1 MSSTQHPAT
10 AGGTGAPGVAKRAA
24 IASFMGAVVDWYD
37 FFLYGIVAGLLFGD
51 LFFPGASPAVGTLA
65 AWATFGVGFLFRPLG
80 GIVFGH
86 FGDRLGRK
94 RMLVLTMLIMGV
106 ASTLIGVLPTYAQAG
121 IWAPVLLVVL
131 RAAQGFAVGGEWGG
145 AALMAVE
152 NAPRKWR
159 SLYSSGVQVGASVG
173 LLLATLITKVMSG
186 ATSDAAFRAWGWRI
200 PFLISAF
207 LVIVGLV
214 IRARVE
220 ESEVFTKEVAA
231 KGADAKP
238 RVPLVAAVK
247 SNPKGF
253 FAIIGLRFAE
263 LLTFYGVTTFGLAY
277 GTGELGLDRD
287 SLLNVN
293 LAVGGLAILTIPA
306 FAYLADRFGRRRI
319 YCWGALVGAASAVP
333 YFWAME
339 SGSLILI
346 IACAVLL
353 VNVAHDMAVSVQQSL
368 FTDMFGPEYRYSGAG
383 VGYQLASAVG
393 GGFTPLIASSL
404 VLWAGGSWNLV
415 AAYIALGCAISF
427 LVALRM
433 RGVEEGDGSAA
444 GASEGGRRAA
454 AADGATV

>member
-1 MSSTQHPAT
+1 MNSTQGPAA
-10 AGGTGAPGVAKRAA
+10 AGHAGAPGLAKRAA

-106 ASTLIGVLPTYAQAG
+106 ASTLIGILPTYAQAG

-131 RAAQGFAVGGEWGG
+131 RATQGFAVGGEWGG

-152 NAPRKWR
+152 NAPAKWR
-159 SLYSSGVQVGASVG
+159 SLFSSGVQVGASVG
-173 LLLATLITKVMSG
+173 LLLATLVVKVVSG
-186 ATSDAAFRAWGWRI
+186 NTSEAAFQSWGWRV
-200 PFLISAF
+200 PFLASAA
-207 LVIVGLV
+207 LVMVGLI

-220 ESEVFTKEVAA
+220 ESPVFTQQVAA
-231 KGADAKP
+231 IAEEAKP
-238 RVPLVAAVK
+238 RVPLIAAVR

-253 FAIIGLRFAE
+253 FAIIGLRLVE
-263 LLTFYGVTTFGLAY
+263 LFTFYGVTTFGLAY

-293 LAVGGLAILTIPA
+293 LAVGALAILTIPG

-319 YCWGALVGAASAVP
+319 YCWGSLAGVVAAAP
-333 YFWAME
+333 FFWALE
-339 SGSLILI
+339 SGSMVLI
-346 IACAVLL
+346 IFCAVLL
-353 VNVAHDMAVSVQQSL
+353 VNIAHDMAVSVQQSL
-368 FTDMFGPEYRYSGAG
+368 FTEMFGPEYRYSGAG
-383 VGYQLASAVG
+383 VGYQLASAIG
-393 GGFTPLIASSL
+393 GGFTPFIASTL
-404 VLWAGGSWNLV
+404 VIWAGGGWGLV
-415 AAYIALGCAISF
+415 AGYLALGCGISF
-427 LVALRM
+427 LVALSIRNDQPEAATDAGL
-433 RGVEEGDGSAA
+433 RSASASAA
-444 GASEGGRRAA
+444 A
-454 AADGATV
+454 V

>member
-1 MSSTQHPAT
+1 MSSAQQPVR
-10 AGGTGAPGVAKRAA
+10 AGGAGSSGLARRAA
-24 IASFMGAVVDWYD
+24 IGGFLGAVVDWYD

-94 RMLVLTMLIMGV
+94 RMLVLTMLIMGA
-106 ASTLIGVLPTYAQAG
+106 ASTLIGILPTYAQAG
-121 IWAPVLLVVL
+121 IWAPALLVVL
-131 RAAQGFAVGGEWGG
+131 RATQGFAVGGEWGG
-145 AALMAVE
+145 AALMTVE
-152 NAPRKWR
+152 NAPTKWR

-173 LLLATLITKVMSG
+173 LLLATLITKIMSG
-186 ATSDAAFRAWGWRI
+186 TTSEAAFRAWGWRI
-200 PFLISAF
+200 PFLISAA
-207 LVIVGLV
+207 LVIVGLIV
-214 IRARVE
+214 RAKVE
-220 ESEVFTKEVAA
+220 ESEVFTKKVAA
-231 KGADAKP
+231 KSEDARP
-238 RVPLVAAVK
+238 RVPLIAAVK
-247 SNPKGF
+247 SNPRGF

-263 LLTFYGVTTFGLAY
+263 LFTFYGVTTFGLAY
-277 GTGELGLDRD
+277 GTGELGLNRD

-319 YCWGALVGAASAVP
+319 YCWGALAGIVSAVP

-339 SGSLILI
+339 SGSLVLI
-346 IACAVLL
+346 VACAVLL

-383 VGYQLASAVG
+383 VGYQLASAIG

-404 VLWAGGSWNLV
+404 VIWAGGGWTLV
-415 AAYIALGCAISF
+415 AAYIALGCAVSF

-433 RGVEEGDGSAA
+433 RGDEES
-444 GASEGGRRAA
+444 GAPEAVQQRAA
-454 AADGATV
+454 TEGATA

>member
-1 MSSTQHPAT
+1 MSSSSAL
-10 AGGTGAPGVAKRAA
+10 AKRAA
-24 IASFMGAVVDWYD
+24 LASFMGAVVDWYD

-131 RAAQGFAVGGEWGG
+131 RATQGFAVGGEWGG

-159 SLYSSGVQVGASVG
+159 SLYSSGVQVGASAG

-186 ATSDAAFRAWGWRI
+186 TTSDAAFRSWGWRV
-200 PFLISAF
+200 PFLLSAA

-214 IRARVE
+214 IRAKVE
-220 ESEVFTKEVAA
+220 ESAEFTEKVAA
-231 KGADAKP
+231 MSGAERP
-238 RVPLVAAVK
+238 SVPLIAAVR
-247 SNPKGF
+247 SNPGGF
-253 FAIIGLRFAE
+253 FAIIGLRFVE
-263 LLTFYGVTTFGLAY
+263 LFTFYGVTTFGLSY
-277 GTGELGLDRD
+277 GTDELGLDRD
-287 SLLNVN
+287 DLLNVN
-293 LAVGGLAILTIPA
+293 LAVGGLAVITIPA
-306 FAYLADRFGRRRI
+306 FAYLADRYGRRRI
-319 YCWGALVGAASAVP
+319 YCAGGLIGAAGAVP

-339 SGSLILI
+339 SGSLVLI
-346 IACAVLL
+346 VVFAVLL
-353 VNVAHDMAVSVQQSL
+353 VNIAHDMAVSVQQSL
-368 FTDMFGPEYRYSGAG
+368 FTDMFGAEYRYSGAG

-393 GGFTPLIASSL
+393 GGFTPLIAGSL
-404 VLWAGGSWNLV
+404 VIWADGGWSLV
-415 AAYIALGCAISF
+415 AGYVAAGCFVSF
-427 LVALRM
+427 LVALRL
-433 RGVEEGDGSAA
+433 RGAEEGGA
-444 GASEGGRRAA
+444 GAVGAVGAVG
-454 AADGATV
+454 DGVVTEKRATV

>member
-1 MSSTQHPAT
+1 MSSAQQSAAPGG
-10 AGGTGAPGVAKRAA
+10 AGGSGVAKRAA

-37 FFLYGIVAGLLFGD
+37 FFLYGIVAGLLFPD
-51 LFFPGASPAVGTLA
+51 LFFPGSSPAVGTLA

-94 RMLVLTMLIMGV
+94 RMLVLTMLIMGT

-121 IWAPVLLVVL
+121 VWAPALLVLL
-131 RAAQGFAVGGEWGG
+131 RATQGFAVGGEWGG

-186 ATSDAAFRAWGWRI
+186 TVPDAAFRSWGWRV
-200 PFLISAF
+200 PFLVSAA
-207 LVIVGLV
+207 LVIVGLIV
-214 IRARVE
+214 RARVE
-220 ESEVFTKEVAA
+220 ESEVFIRQVAA
-231 KGADAKP
+231 KAEDARP
-238 RVPLVAAVK
+238 RVPLIAAVK

-253 FAIIGLRFAE
+253 FAIIGLRLVE
-263 LLTFYGVTTFGLAY
+263 LFTFYGVTTFGLAY
-277 GTGELGLDRD
+277 GTGELGLNRD

-293 LAVGGLAILTIPA
+293 LAVGGLAVLTIPA
-306 FAYLADRFGRRRI
+306 FAYLADRFGRRRV
-319 YCWGALVGAASAVP
+319 YCWGALIGAVSVLP

-339 SGSLILI
+339 SGSIVLI
-346 IACAVLL
+346 IPCAVLL
-353 VNVAHDMAVSVQQSL
+353 VNGAHDMAVSVQQSL

-383 VGYQLASAVG
+383 VGYQLASAIG
-393 GGFTPLIASSL
+393 GGFTPLIAASL
-404 VLWAGGSWNLV
+404 VIWAGGSWTLV
-415 AAYIALGCAISF
+415 AAYMALGCAVSF

-433 RGVEEGDGSAA
+433 RGDDVTA
-444 GASEGGRRAA
+444 GAPDGVRDHA
-454 AADGATV
+454 AADATA

>member
-1 MSSTQHPAT
+1 MSSAQQPVRTGG
-10 AGGTGAPGVAKRAA
+10 AGSSGLARRAA
-24 IASFMGAVVDWYD
+24 IGSFLGAVVDWYD

-94 RMLVLTMLIMGV
+94 RMLVLTMLIMGG
-106 ASTLIGVLPTYAQAG
+106 ASTLIGILPTYAQAG

-131 RAAQGFAVGGEWGG
+131 RATQGFAVGGEWGG

-152 NAPRKWR
+152 NAPTKWR

-173 LLLATLITKVMSG
+173 LLLATLITKIMSG
-186 ATSDAAFRAWGWRI
+186 TTSDAAFRAWGWRI
-200 PFLISAF
+200 PFLISAA
-207 LVIVGLV
+207 LVIVGLIV
-214 IRARVE
+214 RAKVE
-220 ESEVFTKEVAA
+220 ESEVFTKKVAA
-231 KGADAKP
+231 KSEDARP
-238 RVPLVAAVK
+238 RVPLIAAVK
-247 SNPKGF
+247 TNPRGF

-263 LLTFYGVTTFGLAY
+263 LFTFYGVTTFGLAY
-277 GTGELGLDRD
+277 GTGELGLNRD

-319 YCWGALVGAASAVP
+319 YCWGALVGVVGAVP

-339 SGSLILI
+339 SGSLVLI

-383 VGYQLASAVG
+383 VGYQLASAIG

-404 VLWAGGSWNLV
+404 VIWAGGGWTLV
-415 AAYIALGCAISF
+415 AAYIALGCAVSF
-427 LVALRM
+427 LVALRI
-433 RGVEEGDGSAA
+433 RGDEESGAPEAVEQ
-444 GASEGGRRAA
+444 RAA
-454 AADGATV
+454 TEGATA

>member
-1 MSSTQHPAT
+1 MSSTQSPAT
-10 AGGTGAPGVAKRAA
+10 SGSPGALGVAKRAA

-121 IWAPVLLVVL
+121 IWAPIGLVVL

-231 KGADAKP
+231 KKADARP
-238 RVPLVAAVK
+238 RVPLIAAVK

-253 FAIIGLRFAE
+253 FAIIGLRFVE
-263 LLTFYGVTTFGLAY
+263 LFTFYGVTTFGLAY
-277 GTGELGLDRD
+277 GTDELGLNRD
-287 SLLNVN
+287 SLLKVN
-293 LAVGGLAILTIPA
+293 LAVGGLAILTIPV

-319 YCWGALVGAASAVP
+319 YLWGAVIGAASAVP

-339 SGSLILI
+339 SGSLVLI

-353 VNVAHDMAVSVQQSL
+353 VNVAHDMAVAVQQSL

-393 GGFTPLIASSL
+393 GGFTPLIAASL
-404 VLWAGGSWNLV
+404 VIWANGSWSLV

-427 LVALRM
+427 VVALSIRNEDQPEAKKVV
-433 RGVEEGDGSAA
+433 RQ
-444 GASEGGRRAA
+444 RAA
-454 AADGATV
+454 TEDAVV

>member
-1 MSSTQHPAT
+1 MSSTQYPAT
-10 AGGTGAPGVAKRAA
+10 AGGAGAPGVAKRAA
-24 IASFMGAVVDWYD
+24 VASFMGAVVDWYD

-121 IWAPVLLVVL
+121 IWAPALLVLL

-186 ATSDAAFRAWGWRI
+186 TTSEAAFRSWGWRI
-200 PFLISAF
+200 PFLVSAF
-207 LVIVGLV
+207 LVIVGLI
-214 IRARVE
+214 IRAKVE

-231 KGADAKP
+231 KSADAKP
-238 RVPLVAAVK
+238 RVPLIAAVK

-253 FAIIGLRFAE
+253 FAIIGLRFVE
-263 LLTFYGVTTFGLAY
+263 LFTFYGVTTFGLAY

-293 LAVGGLAILTIPA
+293 LAVGGLAVLTIPA
-306 FAYLADRFGRRRI
+306 FAYFADRFGRRKVYLWGSVI
-319 YCWGALVGAASAVP
+319 GALSAVP

-339 SGSLILI
+339 SGSLVLI

-404 VLWAGGSWNLV
+404 VLWADGSWTLV

-427 LVALRM
+427 LVALRL

-444 GASEGGRRAA
+444 GAKGAPRTAA
-454 AADGATV
+454 AEGAAV

>member
-1 MSSTQHPAT
+1 MSSAQQPAS
-10 AGGTGAPGVAKRAA
+10 AGDAGSPGVARRAA
-24 IASFMGAVVDWYD
+24 IAGFMGAVVDWYD

-51 LFFPGASPAVGTLA
+51 LFFPDASPAVGTLA

-152 NAPRKWR
+152 NAPAKWR

-173 LLLATLITKVMSG
+173 LLLATLMTKIMSG
-186 ATSDAAFRAWGWRI
+186 ATSDVAFRSWGWRI
-200 PFLISAF
+200 PFLISAA
-207 LVIVGLV
+207 LVIVGLIV
-214 IRARVE
+214 RARVE
-220 ESEVFTKEVAA
+220 ESAVFTGKVAA
-231 KGADAKP
+231 MSEDARPK
-238 RVPLVAAVK
+238 VPLIAAVK

-253 FAIIGLRFAE
+253 FAIIGLRFVE
-263 LLTFYGVTTFGLAY
+263 LFTFYGVTTFGLAY
-277 GTGELGLDRD
+277 GAGELGLSRD
-287 SLLNVN
+287 SLLDVN
-293 LAVGGLAILTIPA
+293 LAVGGLAVLTIPG
-306 FAYLADRFGRRRI
+306 FAYLADRFGRRRL
-319 YCWGALVGAASAVP
+319 YCWGALVGLVSAVP

-339 SGSLILI
+339 SGSMVLIV
-346 IACAVLL
+346 ACAVLL

-393 GGFTPLIASSL
+393 GGFTPLIAGSL
-404 VLWAGGSWNLV
+404 VIWADGSWTLV

-433 RGVEEGDGSAA
+433 RGSGAAA
-444 GASEGGRRAA
+444 GSPEEVRKRTA
-454 AADGATV
+454 AADATA

>member
-1 MSSTQHPAT
+1 MSSAQQSPAPGG
-10 AGGTGAPGVAKRAA
+10 AGVSGVAKRAA

-121 IWAPVLLVVL
+121 VWAPVLLVLL

-152 NAPRKWR
+152 NAPAKWR
-159 SLYSSGVQVGASVG
+159 SLYSSGVQVGASFG
-173 LLLATLITKVMSG
+173 LLLATLITKIMSG
-186 ATSDAAFRAWGWRI
+186 TTSDAAFRSWGWRV
-200 PFLISAF
+200 PFLVSAA
-207 LVIVGLV
+207 LVIVGLIV
-214 IRARVE
+214 RARVE
-220 ESEVFTKEVAA
+220 ESEVFIRQVAA
-231 KGADAKP
+231 KAEDARP
-238 RVPLVAAVK
+238 RVPLIAAVK

-253 FAIIGLRFAE
+253 FAIIGLRLVE
-263 LLTFYGVTTFGLAY
+263 LFTFYGVTTFGLAY
-277 GTGELGLDRD
+277 GTGELGLNRD

-293 LAVGGLAILTIPA
+293 LAVGGLAVLTIPG
-306 FAYLADRFGRRRI
+306 FAYLADRFGRRRV
-319 YCWGALVGAASAVP
+319 YCWGALAGAVSAVP

-339 SGSLILI
+339 SGSMVLIVV
-346 IACAVLL
+346 CAVLL
-353 VNVAHDMAVSVQQSL
+353 VNLAHDMAVSVQQSL

-383 VGYQLASAVG
+383 VGYQLASAIG
-393 GGFTPLIASSL
+393 GGFTPFIASSL
-404 VLWAGGSWNLV
+404 VIWAGDGWGLV
-415 AAYIALGCAISF
+415 AGYITLGCAVSF

-433 RGVEEGDGSAA
+433 RGDDVTA
-444 GASEGGRRAA
+444 GAPKGVRDHA
-454 AADGATV
+454 AADTTA

>member
-1 MSSTQHPAT
+1 MSSAQQPVA
-10 AGGTGAPGVAKRAA
+10 AGGAGASGVARRAA

-51 LFFPGASPAVGTLA
+51 LFFPDASPAVGTLA

-121 IWAPVLLVVL
+121 IWAPVLLVIL

-152 NAPRKWR
+152 NAPAKWR

-186 ATSDAAFRAWGWRI
+186 TTSDAAFRSWGWRV
-200 PFLISAF
+200 PFLVSAA
-207 LVIVGLV
+207 LVIVGLI
-214 IRARVE
+214 IRAKVE
-220 ESEVFTKEVAA
+220 ESEVFTKKVAA
-231 KGADAKP
+231 MSEEARP
-238 RVPLVAAVK
+238 RVPLMAAVK

-253 FAIIGLRFAE
+253 FAIIGLRFVE
-263 LLTFYGVTTFGLAY
+263 LFTFYGVTTFGLAY
-277 GTGELGLDRD
+277 GTEELGLNRD

-293 LAVGGLAILTIPA
+293 LAVGGLAVLTIPA
-306 FAYLADRFGRRRI
+306 FAYLADRFGRRKI
-319 YCWGALVGAASAVP
+319 YCWGALVGVASAVP

-339 SGSLILI
+339 SGSLVLI

-353 VNVAHDMAVSVQQSL
+353 VNIAHDMAVSVQQSL

-393 GGFTPLIASSL
+393 GGFTPFIASSL
-404 VLWAGGSWNLV
+404 VIWADGGWTLV
-415 AAYIALGCAISF
+415 AAYIALGCAVSF

-433 RGVEEGDGSAA
+433 RGDDAAA
-444 GASEGGRRAA
+444 GAPGAVRQPTA
-454 AADGATV
+454 AADATA

>member
-1 MSSTQHPAT
+1 MSSAQKSAA
-10 AGGTGAPGVAKRAA
+10 AGGAGASPDVAKRAA
-24 IASFMGAVVDWYD
+24 VASFMGAVVDWYD

-94 RMLVLTMLIMGV
+94 RMLVLTMLIMGA
-106 ASTLIGVLPTYAQAG
+106 ASTLIGVLPTYATAG

-152 NAPRKWR
+152 NAPAKWR

-173 LLLATLITKVMSG
+173 LMLATLITKVISG
-186 ATSDAAFRAWGWRI
+186 NTSDAAFREWGWRI
-200 PFLISAF
+200 PFLVSAC

-214 IRARVE
+214 IRAKVE
-220 ESEVFTKEVAA
+220 ESEVFTKQVAA
-231 KGADAKP
+231 KSADAKP

-253 FAIIGLRFAE
+253 FAIIGLRFVE
-263 LLTFYGVTTFGLAY
+263 LFTFYGVTTFGLAY
-277 GTGELGLDRD
+277 GTDELGLNRD

-293 LAVGGLAILTIPA
+293 LAVGGLAIITIPA

-319 YCWGALVGAASAVP
+319 YCWGALIGVVSAVP

-339 SGSLILI
+339 TGSLVLI

-393 GGFTPLIASSL
+393 GGFTPLIAGSL
-404 VLWAGGSWNLV
+404 VIWADGSWSLV
-415 AAYIALGCAISF
+415 AAYIALGCAVSF

-433 RGVEEGDGSAA
+433 GGDREAA
-444 GASEGGRRAA
+444 GTPDAVRQRGA
-454 AADGATV
+454 AADATV

>member
-1 MSSTQHPAT
+1 MSSTQSPA
-10 AGGTGAPGVAKRAA
+10 GAGVARRAA
-24 IASFMGAVVDWYD
+24 VASFMGAVVDWYD

-121 IWAPVLLVVL
+121 LWAPALLVVL
-131 RAAQGFAVGGEWGG
+131 RATQGFAVGGEWGG

-152 NAPRKWR
+152 NAPAKWR

-173 LLLATLITKVMSG
+173 LLLATLITKVISG
-186 ATSDAAFRAWGWRI
+186 TTSDAAFRAWGWRI
-200 PFLISAF
+200 PFLVSAV
-207 LVIVGLV
+207 LVIVGLF
-214 IRARVE
+214 IRAKVE

-231 KGADAKP
+231 KGAGAKP

-253 FAIIGLRFAE
+253 FAIIGLRFVE
-263 LLTFYGVTTFGLAY
+263 LFTFYGVTTFGLAY
-277 GTGELGLDRD
+277 GTDELGLDRN
-287 SLLNVN
+287 SLLDVN
-293 LAVGGLAILTIPA
+293 LAVGGLAIITIPA

-319 YCWGALVGAASAVP
+319 YCGGALVGVVSAVP

-339 SGSLILI
+339 SGSLVLI
-346 IACAVLL
+346 IVCAVLL

-368 FTDMFGPEYRYSGAG
+368 FTEMFGPEYRYSGAG
-383 VGYQLASAVG
+383 VGYQLASAIG
-393 GGFTPLIASSL
+393 GGFTPLIAGSL
-404 VLWAGGSWNLV
+404 VIWAGGGWGLV
-415 AAYIALGCAISF
+415 AAYLALGCAISF
-427 LVALRM
+427 LVALRLGGDD
-433 RGVEEGDGSAA
+433 RAGAEEAPAAREPETGAA
-444 GASEGGRRAA
+444 GAAKEAA
-454 AADGATV
+454 V

>member
-1 MSSTQHPAT
+1 MSSTQRPAP
-10 AGGTGAPGVAKRAA
+10 AGGAGTPGVARRAA

-51 LFFPGASPAVGTLA
+51 LFFPDASPAVGTLA

-94 RMLVLTMLIMGV
+94 RMLVLTMLIMGA

-121 IWAPVLLVVL
+121 LWAPVLLVVL

-152 NAPRKWR
+152 NAPAKWR
-159 SLYSSGVQVGASVG
+159 SLYSSGVQIGASVG

-186 ATSDAAFRAWGWRI
+186 TTSDAAFRSWGWRV
-200 PFLISAF
+200 PFLVSAA
-207 LVIVGLV
+207 LVIVGLI

-220 ESEVFTKEVAA
+220 ESEVFTEKVAA
-231 KGADAKP
+231 MSENDRP
-238 RVPLVAAVK
+238 RLPLIAAVR

-253 FAIIGLRFAE
+253 FAIIGLRLVE
-263 LLTFYGVTTFGLAY
+263 LFTFYGVTTFGLAY
-277 GTGELGLDRD
+277 GTDELGLNRD

-306 FAYLADRFGRRRI
+306 FAYLADRFGRRRV
-319 YCWGALVGAASAVP
+319 YCWGSLVGVVSAVP

-339 SGSLILI
+339 SGSLLAIVG
-346 IACAVLL
+346 CAVLL
-353 VNVAHDMAVSVQQSL
+353 VNIAHDMAVSVQQSL

-393 GGFTPLIASSL
+393 GGFTPFIAGSL
-404 VLWAGGSWNLV
+404 VLWAGGGWSLV
-415 AAYIALGCAISF
+415 AAYLAVGCAISF
-427 LVALRM
+427 LVALRL
-433 RGVEEGDGSAA
+433 RGDDEA
-444 GASEGGRRAA
+444 GARETARRPAA
-454 AADGATV
+454 EGATA

>member
-1 MSSTQHPAT
+1 
-10 AGGTGAPGVAKRAA
+10 
-24 IASFMGAVVDWYD
+24 MGAVVDWYD

-121 IWAPVLLVVL
+121 LWAPVLLVVL

-152 NAPRKWR
+152 NAPAKWR

-186 ATSDAAFRAWGWRI
+186 STSDAAFRAWGWRI
-200 PFLISAF
+200 PFLVSAF

-214 IRARVE
+214 IRAKVE

-231 KGADAKP
+231 KAADVKP
-238 RVPLVAAVK
+238 RVPLIAAVK

-253 FAIIGLRFAE
+253 FAIIGLRFVE
-263 LLTFYGVTTFGLAY
+263 LFTFYGVTTFGLAY
-277 GTGELGLDRD
+277 GTDELGLDRD

-293 LAVGGLAILTIPA
+293 LAVGGLAIITIPA

-319 YCWGALVGAASAVP
+319 YCSGAAIGVLSAVP

-339 SGSLILI
+339 TGSLVLI

-353 VNVAHDMAVSVQQSL
+353 VNIAHDMAVSVQQSL

-383 VGYQLASAVG
+383 VGYQLASAIG
-393 GGFTPLIASSL
+393 GGFTPLIAGSL
-404 VLWAGGSWNLV
+404 VIWADGSWYLV
-415 AAYIALGCAISF
+415 AGYFALGCAISF

-433 RGVEEGDGSAA
+433 GGGDETAGVPKAVRPHSAA
-444 GASEGGRRAA
+444 TES
-454 AADGATV
+454 ATA

>member
-1 MSSTQHPAT
+1 MTSTQRA
-10 AGGTGAPGVAKRAA
+10 ASADGAGAPGLAKRAA

-51 LFFPGASPAVGTLA
+51 LFFPDASPAVGTLA

-121 IWAPVLLVVL
+121 IWAPALLVLL
-131 RAAQGFAVGGEWGG
+131 RATQGFAVGGEWGG

-152 NAPRKWR
+152 NAPKKWR

-186 ATSDAAFRAWGWRI
+186 TTSEAAFRSWGWRV
-200 PFLISAF
+200 PFLVSAA
-207 LVIVGLV
+207 LVIVGLI
-214 IRARVE
+214 IRAKVE

-231 KGADAKP
+231 KGAEAKP

-253 FAIIGLRFAE
+253 FAIIGLRFVE
-263 LLTFYGVTTFGLAY
+263 LFTFYGVTTFGLAY
-277 GTGELGLDRD
+277 GTDELGLNRD

-293 LAVGGLAILTIPA
+293 LAVGGLAVLTIPA
-306 FAYLADRFGRRRI
+306 FAYLADRYGRRRV
-319 YCWGALVGAASAVP
+319 YCWGAVVGALSAVP

-339 SGSLILI
+339 SGSMVLI

-353 VNVAHDMAVSVQQSL
+353 VNIAHDAAVSVQQAL

-383 VGYQLASAVG
+383 VGYQLASAIG
-393 GGFTPLIASSL
+393 GGCTPLIASSL
-404 VLWAGGSWNLV
+404 VIWAGGGWSLV
-415 AAYIALGCAISF
+415 AVYLTLGCVISL

-433 RGVEEGDGSAA
+433 RGVDEVAEPSAVPR
-444 GASEGGRRAA
+444 E
-454 AADGATV
+454 ATTV